1 MNVVKW
7 YKVHQMLL
15 EVLGNI
21 LKNYSFFKIS
31 LYELV
36 ADLGWNSRST
46 SKTIDIKDETYIAN
60 IYWDT

>member
-1 MNVVKW
+1 MNVQRPTCRTKKWLEMNVVKW

-36 ADLGWNSRST
+36 ADLG
-46 SKTIDIKDETYIAN
+46 
-60 IYWDT
+60 